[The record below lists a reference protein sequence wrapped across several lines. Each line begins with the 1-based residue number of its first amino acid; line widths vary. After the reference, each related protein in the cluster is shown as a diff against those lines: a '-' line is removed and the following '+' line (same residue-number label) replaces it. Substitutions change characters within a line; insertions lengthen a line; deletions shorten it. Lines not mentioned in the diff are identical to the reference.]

1 MLCASVSSSLV
12 CTAKKKKKKNLYDP
26 RREKE
31 DKGRQP
37 RGLGRPLRSLLR
49 GAGGGGLGTGGSAAP
64 LPSACVCRPTPPASL
79 QPPRQALSFGS
90 LIISA
95 RLPHCICNDLFTSL
109 CRLPRQT
116 GPSLRT
122 GAASCS
128 RSPPLPLPHTA
139 WHGAGPGGCT
149 GTAGCVTLVY
159 VTEGSRFTDPSLSIL
174 RGGLVPPSASP
185 LSGAGRGLDRSQAH
199 AGLHRPMSQRCPGPL
214 RR

>member
-1 MLCASVSSSLV
+1 MIQGGKRRIKDDSPGVSGGRCAPS
-12 CTAKKKKKKNLYDP
+12 C
-26 RREKE
+26 
-31 DKGRQP
+31 
-37 RGLGRPLRSLLR
+37 
-49 GAGGGGLGTGGSAAP
+49 GGPGWGGLGTGGSAAP

-122 GAASCS
+122 GAAPCSC
-128 RSPPLPLPHTA
+128 SPPLPLPHTA

-149 GTAGCVTLVY
+149 GTAGRVPLIY